1 MKIDLKSKK
10 IAKSSNISIVI
21 SEFNSKIIERL
32 LKGAMNAYEFHGGL
46 KKNLKVHRLPGA
58 FEIPG
63 TVNLIM
69 KHRDVDAIVALG
81 AVIRGETPH
90 FDFVAKESAHGL
102 AELSRISDVPII
114 NGILTTDNLKQA
126 MSRSNINGNNKGW
139 DSMEAALNTILTYNE
154 IKHSS

>member
-1 MKIDLKSKK
+1 MK
-10 IAKSSNISIVI
+10 
-21 SEFNSKIIERL
+21 
-32 LKGAMNAYEFHGGL
+32 Y
-46 KKNLKVHRLPGA
+46 
-58 FEIPG
+58 
-63 TVNLIM
+63 
-69 KHRDVDAIVALG
+69 RDVDAIVALG

-114 NGILTTDNLKQA
+114 NGILTTDNVKQA

-139 DSMEAALNTILTYNE
+139 DSMEAALSTILIYND